1 MNRFTRRSRSS
12 GFTLLEMM
20 IGMVVLGLMMTV
32 LFSGLRLGASSWDA
46 AERRV
51 ASVAERELAL
61 RVIERQLAMALP
73 VMHAPEG
80 EGEPP
85 KLAFDG
91 EGDRVTW
98 ISPLPAYRGGG
109 GVHELEL
116 ALGVTDR
123 GEGLVLGYRLFHP
136 DVLDAPSATDRESV
150 LLLEGVTEL
159 RATYY
164 GSLEDPERGE
174 WFDHWDHPE
183 SLPDLV
189 KLEFDLADEAAHP
202 ITLVVQPRQAPFSSG
217 LDFGRRR

>member
-1 MNRFTRRSRSS
+1 MMSLASSTRSS

-46 AERRV
+46 AERKV
-51 ASVAERELAL
+51 ASVAERELAI
-61 RVIERQLAMALP
+61 RVIERQLALAMP
-73 VMHAPEG
+73 VMHTP

-85 KLAFDG
+85 RLAFDG

-98 ISPLPAYRGGG
+98 VAPLPAYRGGG

-116 ALGVTDR
+116 ALGATDR

-136 DVLDAPSATDRESV
+136 DVLDAPSDTGRESV
-150 LLLEGVTEL
+150 LLLEDVTEL

-164 GSLEDPERGE
+164 GSLDDPERGE
-174 WFDHWDHPE
+174 WFDHWDHPA

-189 KLEFDLADEAAHP
+189 KLEFGLADPLARP
-202 ITLVVQPRQAPFSSG
+202 ITLVVQPRQGPFSSG